1 VAKLFITKSVY
12 SALLLVCF
20 SLLPIAFPFLP
31 RQLSITSSLTI
42 GIPAFFLALSRSEGA
57 VRRDSFM
64 RSLMAFS
71 VPAGAVIAM
80 AITAAYLLMRGPLDG
95 TISEARTA
103 AILAATFL
111 GLAVV
116 IELERGV
123 ERRKVRTWVWGM
135 VAGFVVLLSVG
146 LYIPWLT
153 TFFEIEIPTAS
164 QWGLIVA
171 VVVVGTLLL
180 LGVRRIP
187 WLQRLEDPPAPTDD
201 LVPVESRG

>member
-1 VAKLFITKSVY
+1 
-12 SALLLVCF
+12 
-20 SLLPIAFPFLP
+20 
-31 RQLSITSSLTI
+31 
-42 GIPAFFLALSRSEGA
+42 
-57 VRRDSFM
+57 
-64 RSLMAFS
+64 
-71 VPAGAVIAM
+71 
-80 AITAAYLLMRGPLDG
+80 MRGPLDG

-153 TFFEIEIPTAS
+153 TFFEVEIPTAS

-171 VVVVGTLLL
+171 VVVVGLVAVPRGVC
-180 LGVRRIP
+180 LGVAVVVAYVVALFFCVVKKC
-187 WLQRLEDPPAPTDD
+187 WDN
-201 LVPVESRG
+201 